1 MPKEKKVKLVVK
13 ELTVD
18 DETSQAVAGDYDV
31 ENVPVD
37 EVIPQYLLGLKINK
51 SVLVEK
57 EMTIYDVVELLK
69 IEKFY
74 VIGFDSQFMKK
85 DEHHYHIH
93 WASDANLEAWR
104 KRKQKAMPQWGK
116 STKLYQAKEKLN
128 SDPYAW
134 FGYAVKELDF
144 FHSKELNEE
153 KLHNESIIQLAFKK
167 SKLDWITKK
176 EIQREEKKELKD
188 KIFDSILADPEAFD
202 DSGYLGGRA
211 FGHIAPLYVKY
222 YRQHAGKLPVK
233 SVYESGTWE
242 FLLDKCNA
250 TELDY
255 VRFFSRNI

>member
-1 MPKEKKVKLVVK
+1 MAENYV
-13 ELTVD
+13 
-18 DETSQAVAGDYDV
+18 V
-31 ENVPVD
+31 ENVPVE
-37 EVIPQYLLGLKINK
+37 EVIPNYLLGLKVNK
-51 SVLVEK
+51 SVLSEK
-57 EMTIYDVVELLK
+57 NMTIFEIVNLLK

-85 DEHHYHIH
+85 DEEHYHIH
-93 WASDANLEAWR
+93 WASDTNLEAWR

-116 STKLYQAKEKLN
+116 STKLYQAKERLN

-144 FHSKELNEE
+144 FHSVEINENRLN
-153 KLHNESIIQLAFKK
+153 NESIIQLAFKK

-188 KIFDSILADPEAFD
+188 KVFDSIIADEDAYDSSGFLA
-202 DSGYLGGRA
+202 GRS
-211 FGHIAPLYVKY
+211 FSHIAPLFVKY

-242 FLLDKCNA
+242 FLLDKCEA
-250 TELDY
+250 TEWDY
-255 VRFFSRNI
+255 VKFFSRNI